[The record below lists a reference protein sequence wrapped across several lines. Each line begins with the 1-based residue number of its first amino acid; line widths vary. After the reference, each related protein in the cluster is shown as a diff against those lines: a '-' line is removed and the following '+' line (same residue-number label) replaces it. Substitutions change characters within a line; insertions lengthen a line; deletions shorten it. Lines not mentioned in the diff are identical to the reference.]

1 MQRKDDLQITGMSCA
16 SCSAFVEKKLGQLA
30 GMQSVNVNL
39 AAQRASVV
47 YDDQKL
53 SIEQMIEAVEKA
65 GYGAVYHAEDA
76 AFEQEKDASYRKT
89 FWQFVIAAVL
99 TAPMILGMILS
110 FCGMNN
116 AFTAF
121 LHNRWT
127 QLVLA
132 TPVQIVIGARFYR
145 SAFHALRNKHANMD
159 VLVALGTTAA
169 YLLSLYNGFFS
180 PMAAHVGHGGMPPIY
195 FESSATIL
203 TLILLGKL
211 LEAKA
216 KGRTSAAIKKLI
228 GLQPKTA
235 RVIRDGET
243 VDLPVDAVQVG
254 DVVLIRPGERIPAD
268 GVILSGNST
277 VDESMLTGESIPVD
291 KQPADK
297 VTGGTVNQKG
307 ALEVEVKQVGKDAA
321 LAKIIQMVEDAQG
334 QKAPIQK
341 VADRASAVFVPA
353 IVVIA
358 LVTFFGWLIFGAA
371 VEQAILNAV
380 SVLVIACPCAL
391 GLATPAAIMVGT
403 GKGAE
408 NGILIKGGEALQRA
422 GQLQTVILDK
432 TGTITVG
439 KPSVTDVIG
448 KTMTAEEALA
458 LAGSLEKHS
467 EHPLGEA
474 IYQFAQNQGRSFVDM
489 QNFVSKTGLGV
500 AAQYDEKEVLLG
512 NVRLIQ
518 QAGISLHAVED
529 ELVELEADGKT
540 VVLLCMDNEIAAI
553 IALADTVKPNARES
567 IQTLHKMGIRTVMLT
582 GDNQRTAE
590 AIGRQVGID
599 EVCAQVLPN
608 EKAQKV
614 QQRMQAGE
622 VTAMVGDGINDA
634 PALAA
639 ADVGIAIGTGTDVAI
654 EVASIT
660 LMRGDLSLLAASI
673 RLSRQTMRKI
683 KQNLFWAF
691 IYNAIGVPFA
701 AFGFLT
707 PVLAGAAMAF
717 SSVSVLL
724 NALRLKRV
732 PL

>member
-39 AAQRASVV
+39 AARRASVV

-53 SIEQMIEAVEKA
+53 SIEEMIETVEKA
-65 GYGAVYHAEDA
+65 GYGAVYDVGDTP
-76 AFEQEKDASYRKT
+76 FEQQKDMSYRKT
-89 FWQFVIAAVL
+89 FWQFIIAAIL

-116 AFTAF
+116 ALTAF

-127 QLVLA
+127 QFILA

-169 YLLSLYNGFFS
+169 YFLSLYNGFFS
-180 PMAAHVGHGGMPPIY
+180 PTAAHVDHGVMPPIY

-211 LEAKA
+211 LESKA

-243 VDLPVDAVQVG
+243 VDLPVDAVKAG

-277 VDESMLTGESIPVD
+277 VDESMITGESIPVD

-307 ALEVEVKQVGKDAA
+307 SLEVEVQQVGKDAA

-341 VADRASAVFVPA
+341 VADKTSAVFVPA

-358 LVTFFGWLIFGAA
+358 LVTFFGWFIFGAA
-371 VEQAILNAV
+371 VEQAVLNAV

-422 GQLQTVILDK
+422 GQIQTVILDK

-448 KTMTAEEALA
+448 KTMTVEETLA

-474 IYQFAQNQGRSFVDM
+474 IYEFSKNQGSSFVDM

-500 AAQYDEKEVLLG
+500 AAQYDEREVLLG

-518 QAGISLHAVED
+518 QAGISLRSVGD
-529 ELVELEADGKT
+529 ELAALEADGKT
-540 VVLLCMDNEIAAI
+540 VILLCVDNEIAAI
-553 IALADTVKPNARES
+553 IALADTVKPNAKKS
-567 IQTLHKMGIRTVMLT
+567 IQTLHTMGIRTVMLT
-582 GDNQRTAE
+582 GDNQKTAE
-590 AIGRQVGID
+590 AIGRQVGIG
-599 EVCAQVLPN
+599 EVCAQVLPS

-691 IYNAIGVPFA
+691 IYNAIGIPFA

-707 PVLAGAAMAF
+707 PVLAGGAMAF
-717 SSVSVLL
+717 SSVSVLV

-732 PL
+732 RL

>member
-39 AAQRASVV
+39 AAQRASVI
-47 YDDQKL
+47 YDDEKL
-53 SIEQMIEAVEKA
+53 SIEEMIETVEKA
-65 GYGAVYHAEDA
+65 GYGAVYEAENA
-76 AFEQEKDASYRKT
+76 SFEQAEDASYRKT
-89 FWQFVIAAVL
+89 FWQFVIAALL

-127 QLVLA
+127 QLILA

-180 PMAAHVGHGGMPPIY
+180 PMAVHVDHAGMPPIY

-235 RVIRDGET
+235 RVIRNGET
-243 VDLPVDAVQVG
+243 VDLPVDAVKVG

-277 VDESMLTGESIPVD
+277 VDESMITGESIPVD
-291 KQPADK
+291 KQATDR

-307 ALEVEVKQVGKDAA
+307 ALEVEVEQIGKDAA
-321 LAKIIQMVEDAQG
+321 LAKIIQMVEEAQG
-334 QKAPIQK
+334 QKAPIQR
-341 VADRASAVFVPA
+341 VADKASAVFVPA
-353 IVVIA
+353 IVLIA
-358 LVTFFGWLIFGAA
+358 LVTFCGWLIAGAA
-371 VEQAILNAV
+371 FEEAILNAV

-448 KTMTAEEALA
+448 KTMTEEETLA

-474 IYQFAQNQGRSFVDM
+474 IYQFAQSQGRSFVDM
-489 QNFVSKTGLGV
+489 QHFVSKTGLGV
-500 AAQYDEKEVLLG
+500 TAQYDEKEVLLG
-512 NVRLIQ
+512 NVRMIQ
-518 QAGISLHAVED
+518 EAGISLHSVED

-540 VVLLCMDNEIAAI
+540 VVLLCVENEIAAI

-590 AIGRQVGID
+590 AIGRQVGIG
-599 EVCAQVLPN
+599 EVCAEVLPN
-608 EKAQKV
+608 EKVQEV
-614 QQRMQAGE
+614 QQRMRVGE

-701 AFGFLT
+701 ALGFLT

-717 SSVSVLL
+717 SSVSVLV

-732 PL
+732 RL